1 MTFQQLEYLLEVH
14 HTASISKAAKKL
26 YVSPSAVSIA
36 LGALEEELGYPVF
49 VRSTQGLLPT
59 QKGKLVI
66 EYARRIN
73 ENHQLIGSIGANTKR
88 PIRFSSTDYPACSDA
103 FVRLVQER
111 GSCADTSFSLEKY
124 TKEEM
129 LRKLTLCELDL
140 GILFDFEPFIRAL
153 EIELEAKQLSWRVH
167 KTVPACILLGPGHP
181 LYTKPEV
188 TLRDL
193 ESEIIIENRNRKI
206 SSNRFLRGIISIPS
220 ERVLIADDKECRY
233 KLVAEGL
240 GFSLSRQPSDDVIQ
254 KYRLRYIP
262 VEGIRQQ
269 IVSVTNPLQPTLP
282 EVERFLELLDLEM
295 SKQADAL

>member
-26 YVSPSAVSIA
+26 YVSPSAISIA

-49 VRSTQGLLPT
+49 VRSPQGLFPT
-59 QKGKLVI
+59 QKGKLVL

-73 ENHQLIGSIGANTKR
+73 ENHQLMGSIGVNPKR

-111 GSCADTSFSLEKY
+111 SGTDTTFSLEKY

-129 LRKLTLCELDL
+129 LRKLTLCELDC

-167 KTVPACILLGPGHP
+167 KTVSACILLGPGHR
-181 LYTKPEV
+181 LYNQPKV

-193 ESEIIIENRNRKI
+193 EDQIIIENRNRKV
-206 SSNRFLRGIISIPS
+206 SSNRFLREIIRIPS
-220 ERVLIADDKECRY
+220 ERVLIADDKDCRY
-233 KLVAEGL
+233 KLVAQGL
-240 GFSLSRQPSDDVIQ
+240 GFALSRKPPADVIE
-254 KYRLRYIP
+254 KYRLRCIP
-262 VEGIRQQ
+262 EESIRQQ
-269 IVSVTNPLQPTLP
+269 IISVTNPIQPTPP
-282 EVERFLELLDLEM
+282 EVERFLQLLDNEL
-295 SKQADAL
+295 QDPLY